1 MIKNKELED
10 KQHKFKENLLVIVE
24 SYMGI
29 FIIIRSEGS
38 LY

>member
-10 KQHKFKENLLVIVE
+10 KPHKYKENLLVIVE
-24 SYMGI
+24 SHMGI
-29 FIIIRSEGS
+29 FIITRSEGS